1 MTATS
6 GDCPGGLRHGT
17 GQHSR
22 ASGDTI
28 ISDFVLSRGLL
39 LCPVGIQD
47 VDSKEPEA
55 VAAYMATNGS
65 AAPAPAEAAGAR
77 R

>member
-1 MTATS
+1 MA
-6 GDCPGGLRHGT
+6 GDR
-17 GQHSR
+17 HSR
-22 ASGDTI
+22 ATADTTT
-28 ISDFVLSRGLL
+28 SMFVLSRGLL
-39 LCPVGIQD
+39 LCPIGIQD

-65 AAPAPAEAAGAR
+65 AAAAPAPAEAEAAGAR